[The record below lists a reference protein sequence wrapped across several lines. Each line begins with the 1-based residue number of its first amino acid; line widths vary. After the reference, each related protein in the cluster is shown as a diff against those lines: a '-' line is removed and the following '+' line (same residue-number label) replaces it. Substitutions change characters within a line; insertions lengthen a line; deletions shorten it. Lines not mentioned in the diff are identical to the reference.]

1 MFCWKY
7 RNEFVCIGDRKKK
20 KKKLEWHE
28 HAIKQGSQPLDHRP
42 LLVYGLLGT
51 GPHSR
56 RWVVGKKVKLHQYW
70 QPLPITRLTAWV
82 PLSVISEADLDSHR
96 SAKLTVNCRCEVLC
110 YLKESSKINPCSL
123 VITGQGDG
131 EQIIHWGQLRDRTR
145 PKARNGRIHSNI
157 WLCALDCGPRWGW
170 DNRFPLNGIRSPT
183 TVATDCFKSGRN
195 IKQLHM
201 FVLYLNGR
209 AQWLRT
215 LSVSGRSPLTLT
227 SCAFG

>member
-28 HAIKQGSQPLDHRP
+28 HAIKQDSQPLDHRP

-110 YLKESSKINPCSL
+110 YLKELSKINPCSHVWKKWFPWNRSL
-123 VITGQGDG
+123 VPKRLGTTDVEG
-131 EQIIHWGQLRDRTR
+131 EE
-145 PKARNGRIHSNI
+145 GRELADEVSRAVVRSFGSCVH
-157 WLCALDCGPRWGW
+157 LM
-170 DNRFPLNGIRSPT
+170 RF
-183 TVATDCFKSGRN
+183 
-195 IKQLHM
+195 M
-201 FVLYLNGR
+201 F
-209 AQWLRT
+209 
-215 LSVSGRSPLTLT
+215 
-227 SCAFG
+227 